1 VVRNEEKL
9 KADKMTDT
17 LRSRDFWTEIQ
28 RMQRKHTSTTTEMDG
43 ERGEDAIRELFVGK
57 YEELYNSVPY
67 DREEMGDIL
76 TTLNSRVNEQCKQGK
91 CYDDHKVSVGDVH
104 KAIRS
109 LKHSKSDANNLLSS
123 DHFKNAC
130 NELHW
135 HISLL
140 LQLLLNHSF
149 APMTMLT
156 SVLIPIPKN
165 RKKSLSESNNYRS
178 IALSS
183 IIGKIW
189 DKIIL
194 SKHSSILSSVDM
206 QFGFRPGHST
216 TQCTFALQEI
226 AEHFASRNSNVHITL
241 LDASKAFDRV
251 HYAKIFSLLL
261 KRNLCPLTTKLLLM
275 MYTTQRMSVRWRGVD
290 SESFSCANGVKQ
302 GAVLSPVLFCVYM
315 EELLKKLEE
324 SEIGCYIG
332 HRYAGALCYADD
344 VALIAPSQQAMRRML
359 HICEDFATKFHVKF
373 NSSKS
378 INIVVGTEKYTP
390 VSLHGIIIPRATKA
404 VHLGHAIGINAHNDN
419 IAKAKAE
426 FCGKINMLLSHF
438 SFCTLD
444 VKRHLFRTY
453 CTSYYGCPLWDLRSL
468 NGFSAFWRKC
478 IRRLLKLPPRTHSR
492 FVAPLLKIPDLKTQL
507 LLRFVNFL
515 SSCFNSTNNLLKAC
529 SSLTLNSHSTVAN
542 NLRCVM
548 SILKIDYAY
557 LLKSVSE
564 NHNSLKDSLK
574 IELQTPF
581 DINVHVHTI
590 EELIGIKN
598 NELQAPITN
607 VEASILLNSICIE

>member
-1 VVRNEEKL
+1 
-9 KADKMTDT
+9 
-17 LRSRDFWTEIQ
+17 
-28 RMQRKHTSTTTEMDG
+28 
-43 ERGEDAIRELFVGK
+43 
-57 YEELYNSVPY
+57 
-67 DREEMGDIL
+67 
-76 TTLNSRVNEQCKQGK
+76 
-91 CYDDHKVSVGDVH
+91 
-104 KAIRS
+104 
-109 LKHSKSDANNLLSS
+109 
-123 DHFKNAC
+123 
-130 NELHW
+130 
-135 HISLL
+135 
-140 LQLLLNHSF
+140 
-149 APMTMLT
+149 
-156 SVLIPIPKN
+156 
-165 RKKSLSESNNYRS
+165 
-178 IALSS
+178 
-183 IIGKIW
+183 
-189 DKIIL
+189 
-194 SKHSSILSSVDM
+194 
-206 QFGFRPGHST
+206 
-216 TQCTFALQEI
+216 
-226 AEHFASRNSNVHITL
+226 
-241 LDASKAFDRV
+241 
-251 HYAKIFSLLL
+251 
-261 KRNLCPLTTKLLLM
+261 
-275 MYTTQRMSVRWRGVD
+275 MSVRWRGVD

-324 SEIGCYIG
+324 SEIGWYIG

-344 VALIAPSQQAMRRML
+344 VALVAPSQQAMRRML

-390 VSLHGIIIPRATKA
+390 VFLHGIIIPRATKA
-404 VHLGHAIGINAHNDN
+404 VPLGHAVGINAHSAN

-468 NGFSAFWRKC
+468 SGFSAFWRKC

-557 LLKSVSE
+557 LLKSVSG

-574 IELQTPF
+574 VELQTPF